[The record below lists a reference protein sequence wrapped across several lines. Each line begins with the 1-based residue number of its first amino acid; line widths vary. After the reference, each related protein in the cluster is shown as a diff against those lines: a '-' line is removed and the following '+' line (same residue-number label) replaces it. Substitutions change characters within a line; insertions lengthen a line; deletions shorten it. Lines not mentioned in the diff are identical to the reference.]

1 MNIGNAFT
9 YFFKDN
15 NWIKKLLIG
24 GALLLPVEI
33 GNVLNQTLQSV
44 KSSPTAMQDMGL
56 VIIAAFIFAI
66 TGVITS
72 LFVTGYFA
80 VNTNLRIYKKD
91 AILPEWSN
99 WKNLFLSGFKVF
111 GGSFLYGVLY
121 TILLLISFIILG
133 GLTGALA
140 GKNAEFLILT
150 VLSVILFFITLLF
163 ASAATIAFLTN
174 LKFSSFFNFKLIS
187 AIVKKNTVK
196 YIIFLASSAVLYG
209 LAGLLGFLLLKT
221 IVLAIF
227 IPFINMYICFVISE
241 IMAQVVREESKE

>member
-80 VNTNLRIYKKD
+80 VNTNLRI
-91 AILPEWSN
+91 
-99 WKNLFLSGFKVF
+99 
-111 GGSFLYGVLY
+111 
-121 TILLLISFIILG
+121 
-133 GLTGALA
+133 
-140 GKNAEFLILT
+140 
-150 VLSVILFFITLLF
+150 
-163 ASAATIAFLTN
+163 
-174 LKFSSFFNFKLIS
+174 
-187 AIVKKNTVK
+187 
-196 YIIFLASSAVLYG
+196 
-209 LAGLLGFLLLKT
+209 
-221 IVLAIF
+221 
-227 IPFINMYICFVISE
+227 
-241 IMAQVVREESKE
+241 